1 MLRVHPFLSRAKR
14 IRFALV
20 TFALAL
26 TAFQTAR
33 SQSVISLRAGLL
45 NYAEGRI
52 ETTDAQAGKPAAGSY
67 HLRVGEQLRT
77 RRGRAELLLGPSVIL
92 RLADESLLEMKDA
105 AIDSPEVE
113 LLAGTAII
121 EAVDLPK
128 GARIDVRL
136 CDSIATIRNSGIY
149 RFDANTGEIRVF
161 EGKTEVARNGA
172 AKAVTKGK
180 MSTAAGITGFDRKSI
195 DRIQRWSA
203 RRSVA
208 VANANLISVRT
219 SYGHGW
225 RRAARPWIWSLYMNA
240 DAARASI
247 TPVPTG
253 F

>member
-1 MLRVHPFLSRAKR
+1 MQRVYQFLSRARR

-33 SQSVISLRAGLL
+33 PQTVISVRAGLL
-45 NYAEGRI
+45 NYTEGRI
-52 ETTDAQAGKPAAGSY
+52 EATGAPADKPAVGTY

-77 RRGRAELLLGPSVIL
+77 RRGRAELLLGPSVLL
-92 RLADESLLEMKDA
+92 RLADESLLAMKDA
-105 AIDSPEVE
+105 SIDASEVE

-161 EGKTEVARNGA
+161 EGKAEVTRNGITN
-172 AKAVTKGK
+172 AVKKGK
-180 MSTAAGITGFDRKSI
+180 MWTATGVTEFDRKSI

-203 RRSVA
+203 RRSIA
-208 VANANLISVRT
+208 VANSNLISART
-219 SYGHGW
+219 TYGHGW

-240 DAARASI
+240 DAARVSI